1 MVRYKV
7 VEIFTN
13 ERTKWEGRPIGQAV
27 VEYVRSLKLAA
38 RCIVARGTEGSYEGG
53 EIATRRIELLSY
65 NLPIRITVVLPE
77 SNLDAVLPVFENMVA
92 DGVIG
97 VSELQVVSYKARKLL
112 LPRQVKVRDIMTPDP
127 VTVARAT
134 PLDQVVRILLTS
146 IFTGVPVVED
156 NHPVGVITQGDLIY
170 KGKMPVRLG
179 LLAAAEAARLETVLA
194 ELSSRKAEDVMTS
207 PVVTIGPDRYVR
219 EAINLMMDKKLKR
232 LPVVDE
238 RGLLIGML
246 SRLDVFRAIMKEAPD
261 WKAFGKHDVQV
272 GTLKTVSDIMRRDTH
287 TVLPTAPV
295 EDVIREIDKNDI
307 QRVAVVD
314 AKGEFL
320 GLISDKDLLL
330 AFASEHPEGIWEQ
343 LKSLVPLTERAKR
356 YRDFKEKLKLRTA
369 SEVMNT
375 TVTTVHEDTSIDIA
389 ISLMTERGFKRL
401 PVLDEAGKFKG
412 MISRDSLLRTGFGN
426 TQIR

>member
-1 MVRYKV
+1 MVGYKV

-13 ERTKWEGRPIGQAV
+13 ERTKWQGRPVDQAI

-38 RCIVARGTEGSYEGG
+38 RCMVARGIEGSYEGG

-77 SNLDAVLPVFENMVA
+77 ASLDKTLNQFDQMVT
-92 DGVIG
+92 DGVIT
-97 VSELQVVSYKARKLL
+97 VSDVEVVSYKARKLL
-112 LPRQVKVRDIMTPDP
+112 LPRQVQVRDIMTPDP
-127 VTVARAT
+127 VTVSRTT
-134 PLDQVVRILLTS
+134 PLDQVVRILLSS

-156 NHPVGVITQGDLIY
+156 SHPVGVITQGDLIY

-179 LLAAAEAARLETVLA
+179 LLAAAEAARLESVLA
-194 ELSSRKAEDVMTS
+194 ELSSRKAEEVMTS
-207 PVVTIGPDRYVR
+207 PVVTIGPDRFVR
-219 EAINLMMDKKLKR
+219 EAINLMIEKKLKR

-238 RGLLIGML
+238 GGALIGML
-246 SRLDVFRAIMKEAPD
+246 SRLDVFRAVMKEAPD
-261 WKAFGKHDVQV
+261 WKVFGKQDVQV
-272 GTLKTVSDIMRRDTH
+272 GTLKTVSDIMRRDTQ

-295 EDVIREIDKNDI
+295 EDVIRMIDTNDI
-307 QRVAVVD
+307 QRVAVID
-314 AKGEFL
+314 QDSRFM

-369 SEVMNT
+369 SEVMNSQ
-375 TVTTVHEDTSIDIA
+375 VTTVREDTPIDVA
-389 ISLMTERGFKRL
+389 ISIMTEKGFKRL
-401 PVLDEAGKFKG
+401 PVLDEFGKFRG
-412 MISRDSLLRTGFGN
+412 MISRDSLLRTGFL
-426 TQIR
+426 QAKAS